1 MKSIV
6 LAAVVLMFAA
16 VAATVRADDWSKTY
30 TVTGKPELRIDTN
43 DGNVSVTTWDRSQIE
58 ARVSTE
64 GWRIGEDE
72 VRIRESQSG
81 ASVDLDVHVPNRWGI
96 GGRRRVSIELKVPR
110 EDSLN
115 IHTGD
120 GNISLED
127 VKGDL
132 RLRSGD
138 RRIEGAGL
146 EGDLEAKSG
155 DGNIRVRGR
164 FDVLRLETG
173 DGQINAEA
181 GPGSRVA
188 SDWSARSGDGS
199 INLRVPGNLNAQL
212 DLHTGD
218 GHITLDFPVT
228 LSGTMS
234 RSTIRGQLNGGGPT
248 LMVHTGDGSIRLE
261 KL

>member
-1 MKSIV
+1 MKMILLAGFV
-6 LAAVVLMFAA
+6 VLLAAGM
-16 VAATVRADDWSKTY
+16 ATVRADDWSKTY
-30 TVTGKPELRIDTN
+30 TVTGKPELRVDTN
-43 DGNVSVTTWDRSQIE
+43 DGNVSVTTWDRDKIE
-58 ARVSTE
+58 ATVSTE
-64 GWRIGEDE
+64 GWRIGPDD

-96 GGRRRVSIELKVPR
+96 GGHRRVSIELKVPR
-110 EDSLN
+110 EDSVD

-120 GNISLED
+120 GSISLED

-132 RLRSGD
+132 RLHSGD
-138 RRIEGAGL
+138 GRIEGTGL
-146 EGDLEAKSG
+146 DGRLEAKSG

-164 FDVLRLETG
+164 FDVVRLETG

-181 GPGSRVA
+181 GSGSKMA

-199 INLRVPGNLNAQL
+199 INLRVPGDLNAQL

-228 LSGTMS
+228 VSGSVS

-248 LMVHTGDGSIRLE
+248 LTVHTGDGSIRLE